1 MNVCVCLKGGRSPY
15 LYWWCFVFRL
25 PKIKEW
31 IDARDPGAAI
41 IPFSGELESKVSIIR
56 NYSILNCI
64 WEKIP
69 LGKNQWDFLE
79 GYFYRWSISQFVSS
93 VFSKW
98 TMHSTFIGTFQA
110 RIITLNIIFK
120 PLMQRSEVTVK
131 CLRLLWGL
139 WKFEN
144 RFICQGWRPFLGD
157 ILFPKPIGYP
167 IIPKIIYSLP
177 YDPRLTP
184 FTKCLLIR
192 HHGEPQ
198 PATRHLVIGQEARY
212 PIYWSQTQLNKY
224 KATSAQV
231 VRSCSL
237 NHLIWTVGSEITSG
251 LPLVNICTIRGVN
264 VQ

>member
-120 PLMQRSEVTVK
+120 PLMQRSEVIVK
-131 CLRLLWGL
+131 CLCLLWGL
-139 WKFEN
+139 LLKNLKIVSSAKDEGLFLETFCFQN
-144 RFICQGWRPFLGD
+144 RSATR
-157 ILFPKPIGYP
+157 LFP
-167 IIPKIIYSLP
+167 
-177 YDPRLTP
+177 RL
-184 FTKCLLIR
+184 FTHFHMIHDWR
-192 HHGEPQ
+192 H
-198 PATRHLVIGQEARY
+198 
-212 PIYWSQTQLNKY
+212 
-224 KATSAQV
+224 
-231 VRSCSL
+231 SL
-237 NHLIWTVGSEITSG
+237 NVFWFVIM
-251 LPLVNICTIRGVN
+251 VNHSQPQDI
-264 VQ
+264 